1 MVTPPPNYDESP
13 VVTAASWPTKTRH
26 WLIAF
31 RDYIHNAGV
40 EIILSGLGF
49 VSGILVARW
58 LGPTG
63 RGQLGAAMLWPG
75 IIAIV
80 ISLGL
85 QHAFTYAVGV
95 GWASP
100 ARLQR
105 LALRFAMLA
114 AVPAM
119 AVYWFLCPWIL
130 YKQFPGQQWIPG
142 VFALYIPL
150 AVYAGLLLSL
160 YQGSGDFIRWNIG
173 RLFRSG
179 AWTLW
184 VIISAAVAGLTV
196 LNLLLV
202 QIAILAILGV
212 YLFSQLAYLRERNK
226 EDETVSL
233 RSVFNYGFAIY
244 ISTIA
249 YSVTQQFDQLL
260 LSLWVIPSELGQY
273 MIAVTVAGIILL
285 IPSAVGPIVFSKIA
299 RAVDKPTEQ
308 RDHIWLAFHLIV
320 KLMVPAGLCLTIL
333 APWVTQILYGPAYA
347 KAGDVLRVL
356 APATI
361 FLGAGVTLSDILRGA
376 GKPMYATCGA
386 LAGAAITILGLVWA
400 LPRFGIWGAAWV
412 SFIAY
417 AAMML
422 IQAFLLWRWMTKSSP
437 STRTLKGI

>member
-1 MVTPPPNYDESP
+1 MLNMMVTPPPNYDESP

-130 YKQFPGQQWIPG
+130 YKQ
-142 VFALYIPL
+142 
-150 AVYAGLLLSL
+150 
-160 YQGSGDFIRWNIG
+160 
-173 RLFRSG
+173 
-179 AWTLW
+179 
-184 VIISAAVAGLTV
+184 
-196 LNLLLV
+196 
-202 QIAILAILGV
+202 
-212 YLFSQLAYLRERNK
+212 
-226 EDETVSL
+226 
-233 RSVFNYGFAIY
+233 
-244 ISTIA
+244 
-249 YSVTQQFDQLL
+249 
-260 LSLWVIPSELGQY
+260 
-273 MIAVTVAGIILL
+273 
-285 IPSAVGPIVFSKIA
+285 
-299 RAVDKPTEQ
+299 
-308 RDHIWLAFHLIV
+308 
-320 KLMVPAGLCLTIL
+320 
-333 APWVTQILYGPAYA
+333 
-347 KAGDVLRVL
+347 
-356 APATI
+356 
-361 FLGAGVTLSDILRGA
+361 
-376 GKPMYATCGA
+376 
-386 LAGAAITILGLVWA
+386 
-400 LPRFGIWGAAWV
+400 
-412 SFIAY
+412 
-417 AAMML
+417 
-422 IQAFLLWRWMTKSSP
+422 
-437 STRTLKGI
+437 